1 MLAELIQ
8 RKQDLKNIMTEQK
21 RNNYNQL
28 KDWKVDE
35 YHTLA
40 VYQQYVAREQTI
52 YTVMNMA
59 HHNGPTSTHLV
70 WIPKYKEDRFHSFIN
85 DLCSDLGR
93 ALQIS
98 IQNRKIDEELTVPT
112 CFRSTQF
119 SDVFQQIVDTYG
131 VPNYKEANP
140 ALLTC
145 VTFPFLFGVMFGDV
159 MHGSLLLGFAL
170 WIYWAG

>member
-1 MLAELIQ
+1 MQNRSRLAATTERVCQAFYPGTFVIEPKQVDQMLTELTQ

-70 WIPKYKEDRFHSFIN
+70 WIPAFKEARFH
-85 DLCSDLGR
+85 
-93 ALQIS
+93 
-98 IQNRKIDEELTVPT
+98 
-112 CFRSTQF
+112 
-119 SDVFQQIVDTYG
+119 
-131 VPNYKEANP
+131 
-140 ALLTC
+140 
-145 VTFPFLFGVMFGDV
+145 
-159 MHGSLLLGFAL
+159 
-170 WIYWAG
+170 